1 MDASDTFTL
10 ILTGIG
16 IFAALLKG
24 VQWVMVSTL
33 VKYGLVRPGR
43 RGQEDA
49 SSAWPNDYHSLPDTL
64 AGLYAALQRFDSK
77 P

>member
-10 ILTGIG
+10 ILTGIS
-16 IFAALLKG
+16 IFVALLKG

-33 VKYGLVRPGR
+33 VKYGLIRPGR
-43 RGQEDA
+43 RGEDDD
-49 SSAWPNDYHSLPDTL
+49 SWPNDYHSLPETL
-64 AGLYAALQRFDSK
+64 AGLYAAIQRLDGK